1 MTCELVSD
9 PKESL
14 LQVTNIKITTIL
26 QRETTLMTKQK
37 KNGLNKQCS
46 LKTGTL
52 KSLNFRT

>member
-26 QRETTLMTKQK
+26 QIETTLMTKQK
-37 KNGLNKQCS
+37 KMV
-46 LKTGTL
+46 
-52 KSLNFRT
+52 